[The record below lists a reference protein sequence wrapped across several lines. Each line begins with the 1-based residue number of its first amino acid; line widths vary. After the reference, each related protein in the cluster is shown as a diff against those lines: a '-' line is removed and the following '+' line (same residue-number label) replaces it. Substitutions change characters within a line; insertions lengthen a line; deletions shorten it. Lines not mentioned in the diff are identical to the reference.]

1 MPFGPLFNPSFGLSL
16 LKSAL
21 ARSDVRVEVRYFTIA
36 FAELVGEPAYSGIAL
51 NGEVVARELAGE
63 WVFSRGLFDESPEDV
78 DLYIEDILVKRSA
91 HPSKGRPVSRGLLN
105 QILKARGRAISFL
118 DWCVVE
124 IVRRPPKVLGFTSM
138 FEQHLASLA
147 LARRLKQA
155 LPDVFILFGGA
166 NCEGVMG
173 AGGSCRESRSKTSRA
188 CEPGSASPR
197 SFRAGDSRTL
207 REFPTSTS
215 FPIRT

>member
-21 ARSDVRVEVRYFTIA
+21 LQTGISVEVRYFTIA

-63 WVFSRGLFDESPEDV
+63 WVFSQGLFDQSPREV
-78 DLYIEDILVKRSA
+78 EHYIEDILVKRSA
-91 HPSKGRPVSRGLLN
+91 HPLKASKASKGKPVSRGLLN
-105 QILKARGRAISFL
+105 HILKARDRAMAFL
-118 DWCVVE
+118 DWCVEE
-124 IVRRPPKVLGFTSM
+124 IVRRPPRVLGFTSM

-147 LARRLKQA
+147 LARRLKEA

-166 NCEGVMG
+166 
-173 AGGSCRESRSKTSRA
+173 
-188 CEPGSASPR
+188 
-197 SFRAGDSRTL
+197 
-207 REFPTSTS
+207 
-215 FPIRT
+215 